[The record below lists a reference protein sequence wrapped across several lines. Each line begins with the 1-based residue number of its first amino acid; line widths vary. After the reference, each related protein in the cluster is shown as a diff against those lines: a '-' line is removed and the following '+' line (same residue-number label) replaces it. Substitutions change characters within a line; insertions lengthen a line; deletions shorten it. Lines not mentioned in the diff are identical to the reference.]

1 MILVYILL
9 ITFII
14 VLLSSIIPFVQYL
27 YYRLKKEEVNYTFSD
42 ELYNRDY
49 LDIRIGCNSVNTMDF
64 EDMKLLE
71 YSIELP

>member
-14 VLLSSIIPFVQYL
+14 VLLSSIIPFTQYL
-27 YYRLKKEEVNYTFSD
+27 YYKLKKEKNNYTFSD
-42 ELYNRDY
+42 ELYNRNY
-49 LDIRIGCNSVNTMDF
+49 SDIYIGCNSVNTKDF
-64 EDMKLLE
+64 EDMKRLE